1 MANLIILE
9 GLSRTGKSS
18 IAEMLSSKYGF
29 RQMSVKDKMPECIE
43 NLHEFYHGIHVMANM
58 MYSAFPEE
66 TFVLDR
72 SFISELVYSK
82 FFNRSSLINE
92 SDSLTDLLLDNN
104 FAIVYLSNTYE
115 KYLERNPKD
124 RIIYSKNDFIV
135 QKDSFDW
142 YFDYYKNNSDS
153 GKWKNRFIEI
163 DTSINSIDESI
174 SEIEKLL
181 IKNSIIENAK

>member
-18 IAEMLSSKYGF
+18 IAELLSKKYGF
-29 RQMSVKDKMPECIE
+29 RRMSVKDKMPECIE

-66 TFVLDR
+66 TFILDR
-72 SFISELVYSK
+72 SFLSELVYSK
-82 FFNRSSLINE
+82 FFNRKSLITE
-92 SDSLTDLLLDNN
+92 DDSLTDLLLDNN
-104 FAIVYLSNTYE
+104 FAIIYLSNTYE
-115 KYLERNPKD
+115 KYVERKPKD
-124 RIIYSKNDFIV
+124 RIIYSPNDFIM

-142 YFDYYKNNSDS
+142 YYDYYKTHSDS

-163 DTSINSIDESI
+163 DTSIKSIDQSI
-174 SEIEKLL
+174 VEIEKLL
-181 IKNSIIENAK
+181 IKTSIIKNAK